1 MRNISG
7 AAAYIVRARPLP
19 EQGLTERKGI
29 IDELCLVFEGEN
41 MDHMTL
47 VREKAEALRAK
58 KSAVILAVESS
69 CDETAM
75 AIVENGRVMR
85 ASAIASQ
92 IDVHALYGGVV
103 PEIASRMHVEA
114 LDPLLDQVLEQAGIT
129 MDDIEAVAVTCGP
142 GLVGAL
148 LTGVSWAKA
157 FAYARQL
164 PLIAVNHIEGHVSA
178 NYIAFPELEPPF
190 ISLVASGGHSHI
202 VHVKRYGEYETL
214 GATTDDAAGEA
225 FDKVA
230 RVLQIPY
237 PGGPLLD
244 KMADEG
250 DDTAYKF
257 PRPATQGKYDFSFS
271 GLKTAVIN
279 QAHHIRQAG
288 GDINAVDFA
297 ASFRKSVVDLLVEKA
312 VAAAKDVGADKLA
325 ISGGVAA
332 NSLLRRRIVEDGE
345 KAGLKVFVPPKWMC
359 TDNAVM
365 IGAAAFYDLMR
376 RDIAELDLNAMPS
389 IRMF

>member
-1 MRNISG
+1 MDYMS
-7 AAAYIVRARPLP
+7 RARA
-19 EQGLTERKGI
+19 
-29 IDELCLVFEGEN
+29 
-41 MDHMTL
+41 
-47 VREKAEALRAK
+47 KAEALR
-58 KSAVILAVESS
+58 SRRNAVILAVESS

-114 LDPLLDQVLEQAGIT
+114 LDPLLDEALRQADMT
-129 MDDIEAVAVTCGP
+129 MDDIDAVAVTCGP

-157 FAYARQL
+157 FAYARDL

-178 NYIAFPELEPPF
+178 NYIASPELEPPF

-214 GATTDDAAGEA
+214 GATRDDAAGEA

-230 RVLQIPY
+230 RVLEIPY

-244 KMADEG
+244 KLAEDG
-250 DDTAYKF
+250 DDQAYRF
-257 PRPATQGKYDFSFS
+257 PHPVTPGKYDFSFS

-279 QAHHIRQAG
+279 QAHKIRQAG
-288 GDINAVDFA
+288 GEINAADFA
-297 ASFRKSVVDLLVEKA
+297 ASFRRAVVGLLVEKA
-312 VAAAKDVGADKLA
+312 VAAAKDTGADKLA
-325 ISGGVAA
+325 IAGGVAA
-332 NSLLRRRIVEDGE
+332 NSLLRREIVAKGE
-345 KAGLKVFVPPKWMC
+345 KAGLKVFVPPKWLC

-365 IGAAAFYDLMR
+365 IGAAAYYDLMR
-376 RDIAELDLNAMPS
+376 RDIAALDLNAMPS